1 MKRHEVLREMDRKE
15 TPKGKPNVFSI
26 KFRTKKGELIYMPA
40 AISSG
45 LRMNMA
51 KNRMRGVL
59 PVGRDLEPV
68 GHPTPVSI
76 DLIVEFN
83 GKKVYM

>member
-1 MKRHEVLREMDRKE
+1 MKRHEVLHEIDIKE
-15 TPKGKPNVFSI
+15 LPDGKPKVFSI

-40 AISSG
+40 AISTG
-45 LRMNMA
+45 LKMDMA
-51 KNRMRGVL
+51 KNRMRGVI